1 MISRSDEGDA
11 RRLLVSI
18 HPRYGEKVRS
28 GEKRAELR
36 RVRPA
41 VVRGDS
47 IVFYETS
54 PTCAIVAYATVCRVV
69 AASPRTLWPLVRDQ
83 CCVSRE
89 YFGEYFQGRRI
100 GYAIQFRSV
109 AVLDSPIEL
118 ARIRRHA
125 PQFTPPQSYHY
136 LRQDRAHDRRVVA
149 LL

>member
-1 MISRSDEGDA
+1 MDLRSDDIEA

-41 VVRGDS
+41 VDRGDL

-54 PTCAIVAYATVCRVV
+54 PTSAIVAHATICRVL
-69 AASPRTLWPLVRDQ
+69 AASPRSLWPLVRDE

-89 YFGEYFQGRRI
+89 CFVEYFQGRSI
-100 GYAIQFRSV
+100 AYAIRFHAV
-109 AVLDSPIEL
+109 AVLESPLEL
-118 ARIRRHA
+118 SRIRRVA
-125 PQFTPPQSYHY
+125 PRFAPPQSYHY
-136 LRQDRAHDRRVVA
+136 LRRDRDHDRRVAA